1 MRRTLLKKLSNVN
14 ELALSTKVN
23 SLISGIHEI
32 EFAHMILDDLWDD
45 GVLEE
50 LVYGFRDFW
59 REIDF
64 GSAVCLWIVVEDLL
78 DEELDEGMRSRS
90 G

>member
-1 MRRTLLKKLSNVN
+1 MKKLSNVN